1 MSGDKFFLD
10 TDVFVY
16 AADQGYPAKARRAQ
30 DLIAEGTES
39 RRGVVS
45 YQVFQELVNVTL
57 RKFARPIQPAD
68 LHRYLETVFRSLTVV
83 HSSMPL
89 YEEAL
94 RVLDRYRLSWCD
106 SLIVA
111 AALETDCG
119 VLYSE
124 DFQNGQRF
132 GSMHVINP
140 FE

>member
-1 MSGDKFFLD
+1 MSGARFFLD
-10 TDVFVY
+10 TNVFVY
-16 AADQGYPAKARRAQ
+16 AADQGYPEKARRAR

-57 RKFARPIQPAD
+57 RQFARPIAPAD
-68 LHRYLETVFRSLTVV
+68 LHRYLKTVFESLTLV

-94 RVLDRYRLSWCD
+94 RVLERYRLSWYD

-111 AALETDCG
+111 AALEADCA

-124 DFQNGQRF
+124 DFQDGQRF
-132 GSMHVINP
+132 GGLRVRNP
-140 FE
+140 FA